1 MALPNDIKGGGIHYI
16 HRCIQSAKKIYI
28 RGHQIEIPTLHLPC
42 IVFLFFFL
50 LAEGGGGGG
59 RDFYPGSALTACICL
74 PEKANRSSDSRP
86 L

>member
-1 MALPNDIKGGGIHYI
+1 MAFPNDIKGGGIHYI

-50 LAEGGGGGG
+50 LAEWGGGGG
-59 RDFYPGSALTACICL
+59 DFYPGSALTACICL
-74 PEKANRSSDSRP
+74 PEKANRNSDSLP

>member
-42 IVFLFFFL
+42 IVFLFFL
-50 LAEGGGGGG
+50 LAEGGGGGEI
-59 RDFYPGSALTACICL
+59 FILA
-74 PEKANRSSDSRP
+74 RP
-86 L
+86 

>member
-42 IVFLFFFL
+42 IVFLFFL
-50 LAEGGGGGG
+50 LAEGEGGE

-74 PEKANRSSDSRP
+74 PKKANRNSDSWP

>member
-1 MALPNDIKGGGIHYI
+1 MAFPNDIKGGGIHYI

-42 IVFLFFFL
+42 IVFPFFFV
-50 LAEGGGGGG
+50 GGVGGAGGG

-74 PEKANRSSDSRP
+74 PEKANRNSDSWP

>member
-42 IVFLFFFL
+42 IVFLFFFVGGVGGERFLSWLGLNRLHL
-50 LAEGGGGGG
+50 L
-59 RDFYPGSALTACICL
+59 T
-74 PEKANRSSDSRP
+74 
-86 L
+86 

>member
-50 LAEGGGGGG
+50 LGGGGG
-59 RDFYPGSALTACICL
+59 DFYPGTALTACICL
-74 PEKANRSSDSRP
+74 PEKANRNSDSLP

>member
-42 IVFLFFFL
+42 IVFLFFL
-50 LAEGGGGGG
+50 LAEGEGGGERFLSWLGLN
-59 RDFYPGSALTACICL
+59 RLHLLT
-74 PEKANRSSDSRP
+74 
-86 L
+86 

>member
-42 IVFLFFFL
+42 IVFLFFFV
-50 LAEGGGGGG
+50 GGGGGG
-59 RDFYPGSALTACICL
+59 GGEIFILA
-74 PEKANRSSDSRP
+74 RP
-86 L
+86 